1 MPCAR
6 PRLGT
11 WSSRPGFL
19 PADHQLI
26 THTSCMCTVK
36 VLTKLEATDGG
47 AAPTIP
53 QVCGGV
59 RRWVGGS
66 LAHATNRA
74 SLDSAPCTTEA
85 AVLPSASRS
94 SCSTSTPSRRSAP
107 RTGASRSRCWCAAS
121 HHCASVCT
129 DPSSTRLTL
138 GKACGC
144 CHVVVPCIPRSLPM
158 YISGHLPQ
166 GGLRGRRQDGSDT
179 RCGPGSHAHVDI
191 NAGAAGHPRAHRLSH
206 TAPTDSY
213 PVLVHAPQ
221 APHAPYPR
229 SDSTRTGSR
238 APQATSG

>member
-1 MPCAR
+1 MIPLFSALRKLASDVVTGSRCRPVLLQWCSRNHQKHHPLHVQCRGDDPGGLQGSSTIEIKMPCAR

-121 HHCASVCT
+121 HHYASVCT

-166 GGLRGRRQDGSDT
+166 GG
-179 RCGPGSHAHVDI
+179 
-191 NAGAAGHPRAHRLSH
+191 
-206 TAPTDSY
+206 
-213 PVLVHAPQ
+213 
-221 APHAPYPR
+221 
-229 SDSTRTGSR
+229 
-238 APQATSG
+238 

>member
-1 MPCAR
+1 MRGLASAP
-6 PRLGT
+6 G
-11 WSSRPGFL
+11 RPGRASSL
-19 PADHQLI
+19 LI

-36 VLTKLEATDGG
+36 VLTKLKATDGG
-47 AAPTIP
+47 AATSIP

-129 DPSSTRLTL
+129 DPSTRLTL
-138 GKACGC
+138 GKAC
-144 CHVVVPCIPRSLPM
+144 VVLMLCRAFSIPPDVHIRTS
-158 YISGHLPQ
+158 SS
-166 GGLRGRRQDGSDT
+166 RR
-179 RCGPGSHAHVDI
+179 
-191 NAGAAGHPRAHRLSH
+191 L
-206 TAPTDSY
+206 
-213 PVLVHAPQ
+213 
-221 APHAPYPR
+221 
-229 SDSTRTGSR
+229 TRTSARWQQHSMRPRR
-238 APQATSG
+238 ACTYRY